1 MRWYYCRERLMR
13 YARLQS
19 VYGIWILLFPAC
31 FARALWAE
39 VPSALDA
46 DRRIKIIRTLGS
58 EYVALK
64 VPLPINKHGLV
75 VNSKGEFDWKKNEES
90 SIAAGQFIAPGITVQ
105 VTNVTFA
112 GNKMMFEVNGG
123 GKKKKK
129 RFLERIQVGGSGR
142 MAPVANPTA
151 QAPPQGSYVSI
162 QFEKQIPNL
171 TPQEVKDILSN
182 VLDFSKK
189 SATKSFI
196 ESIPEE
202 FQEAVK
208 NKQAVV
214 GMDKDLV
221 LATLGRPI
229 RRVRERR
236 GEEEV
241 EDWIYGERPHKIIF
255 VAFLQG
261 KVISVKE
268 Y

>member
-1 MRWYYCRERLMR
+1 MLPGRFFPVFASC
-13 YARLQS
+13 
-19 VYGIWILLFPAC
+19 LLCGLC
-31 FARALWAE
+31 FSRALWADT
-39 VPSALDA
+39 PSALSA
-46 DRRIKIIRTLGS
+46 DGRIKIIRTLGS

-64 VPLPINKHGLV
+64 VPLPINKNGLTI
-75 VNSKGEFDWKKNEES
+75 NPKGEFDWKKNEES
-90 SIAAGQFIAPGITVQ
+90 SLTAGQFIAPGITVQ
-105 VTNVTFA
+105 VTNVIFD

-129 RFLERIQVGGSGR
+129 RFLERIQIGGGGG
-142 MAPVANPTA
+142 MTPVANPTA

-171 TPQEVKDILSN
+171 TPEEVKDILAN

-202 FQEAVK
+202 FQDAVK
-208 NKQAVV
+208 NKQVVV
-214 GMDKDLV
+214 GMDRDLV
-221 LATLGRPI
+221 LATLGRPLRKI
-229 RRVRERR
+229 RETK
-236 GEEEV
+236 GEDLI
-241 EDWIYGERPHKIIF
+241 EDWIYGERPHKVIF
-255 VAFLQG
+255 VTFLHG